1 MACGTPVIVSNVS
14 SLPEVV
20 GDAALLV
27 NPENDEEIA
36 VALWR
41 LLTDRALWTELREKG
56 IKRASA
62 FSWQRAA
69 QQTMAVYHEAVAS

>member
-27 NPENDEEIA
+27 DPQCDDEIT

-41 LLTDRALWTELREKG
+41 LLSDPKLQATLRAKG
-56 IKRASA
+56 LQARGRVLGSVPP
-62 FSWQRAA
+62 SRR
-69 QQTMAVYHEAVAS
+69 

>member
-1 MACGTPVIVSNVS
+1 MACGTPVVVSNVS

-27 NPENDEEIA
+27 NPENDEEIT

-41 LLTDRALWTELREKG
+41 LLTDPSLWTELREKG
-56 IKRASA
+56 LRRAAA
-62 FSWQRAA
+62 FSWERAA
-69 QQTMAVYHEAVAS
+69 QQTMAVYREAVAS

>member
-1 MACGTPVIVSNVS
+1 VSNVS

-27 NPENDEEIA
+27 DPEDEEALI

-41 LLTDRALWTELREKG
+41 LVTDDDLWAELREKG
-56 IKRASA
+56 LRRARA
-62 FSWQRAA
+62 FSWEKTARR
-69 QQTMAVYHEAVAS
+69 TLEVYRRVVDG